1 MAESEELLIRQ
12 AQQGKQSALAAIYE
26 QYYDTIYTYIYF
38 RLLDDFLA
46 QDLTAEV
53 FVRMVAH
60 IPSFSYR
67 QQSLLAWLY
76 TIARNLVTD
85 HFRANGSQAVLP
97 LPEELVGHGRAP
109 DDAAHL
115 HLAQQQLAQA
125 MASLTDEQRQIILLR
140 FVEGRRLQEVAR
152 QLGKSEGAVKAL
164 QHRALAALR
173 RTLVKEFGYET
184 S

>member
-38 RLLDDFLA
+38 RVLDDFLA

-53 FVRMVAH
+53 FVRLVAH
-60 IPSFSYR
+60 IQSFSYR

-85 HFRANGSQAVLP
+85 HFRTNGSRVMLP
-97 LPEELVGHGRAP
+97 LHDELVDYGRDP

-115 HLAQQQLAQA
+115 HLAQQLAQA
-125 MASLTDEQRQIILLR
+125 MTSLTEEQRQIILLR

-164 QHRALAALR
+164 QHRALVTLR

-184 S
+184 P